1 LKRIRQ
7 RRHYSHM
14 DIVKHLVAAADPAGL
29 AIYVAVMAFF
39 LGSVAVA
46 RLRDDAVKAHKA
58 KRWRRP

>member
-1 LKRIRQ
+1 
-7 RRHYSHM
+7 M

-46 RLRDDAVKAHKA
+46 RFRDDAVKAHKA